1 MGRSCGGSHLPSLP
15 SATFAL
21 KGAGRTRQDAT
32 HWQERITGKNGKK
45 VLAISRFPANQPQN
59 RLSNQVSS
67 GEMLLKQDEKSGF
80 IASVPSI
87 QYSCNVLPK
96 GEVGAGYD
104 RSGCTDLD
112 VK

>member
-1 MGRSCGGSHLPSLP
+1 MLRWSHP
-15 SATFAL
+15 
-21 KGAGRTRQDAT
+21 AGAT
-32 HWQERITGKNGKK
+32 HWQDPPTKEVAKSFGKY
-45 VLAISRFPANQPQN
+45 SHFFANQPQN

-80 IASVPSI
+80 IASVPPI
-87 QYSCNVLPK
+87 QYSCKVLPED
-96 GEVGAGYD
+96 EVGAGYD